1 MEPKMK
7 AISAFITMLIIVQ
20 SAFTQYYYQDII
32 ATRQVAE
39 KWNAYKDHKVKTV
52 NIFSFESDEKPTEG
66 FSCNQN
72 VRSDYSEISTHT
84 KSELARE
91 STFTTY
97 YNANGQPI
105 KTYDTSKAYQSITE
119 YAFDASGNI
128 SSITNSSLETI
139 NNIKNTEQHFWRYG
153 ADGKLSAMIK
163 VKNGNDTTYVRF
175 IFDEKGNLAEE
186 RAVHNKIEAP
196 AVFYYYD
203 ENRQLTDI
211 VRYNPKARRL
221 LPDYIFTYG
230 INGQLSSM
238 LFVPEGSTEYN
249 KWVYEYNE
257 SGLRIKETCYSKQ
270 KEMLGK
276 IEYEYSF
283 NK

>member
-1 MEPKMK
+1 MK
-7 AISAFITMLIIVQ
+7 TLSSFIAMLIIAQ
-20 SAFTQYYYQDII
+20 SALAQYYYQDII
-32 ATRQVAE
+32 ATQQVAE
-39 KWNAYKDHKVKTV
+39 KWKAYKDNKVKTV
-52 NIFSFESDEKPTEG
+52 NIFSFESDDKPTEG

-84 KSELARE
+84 KSDMARE

-97 YNANGQPI
+97 YNANGQPK

-119 YAFDASGNI
+119 YEFDASGNI

-139 NNIKNTEQHFWRYG
+139 NNIKNTEEHSWKYS
-153 ADGKLSAMIK
+153 ADGKLSGMIK
-163 VKNGNDTTYVRF
+163 IKTGTDTTYVHF
-175 IFDEKGNLAEE
+175 IFDEKGNLVEE
-186 RAVHNKIEAP
+186 HAVHNKIEAP
-196 AVFYYYD
+196 IVFYYYD

-230 INGQLSSM
+230 NNGQLSSM
-238 LFVPEGSTEYN
+238 LFVPEGSTDYN

-257 SGLRIKETCYSKQ
+257 KGLRIKEVCYSKQ
-270 KEMLGK
+270 KELLGK
-276 IEYEYSF
+276 IEYEYTF